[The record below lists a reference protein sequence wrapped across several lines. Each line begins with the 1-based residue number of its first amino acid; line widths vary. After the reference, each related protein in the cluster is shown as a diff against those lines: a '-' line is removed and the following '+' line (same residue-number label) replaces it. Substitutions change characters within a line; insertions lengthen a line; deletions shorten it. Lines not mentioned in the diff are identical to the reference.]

1 MIRSHV
7 AVGVGRVASAPVREI
22 QSVER
27 NGGRRGGP
35 QGAGDRRGDRL
46 LRADG
51 LPVLTPDDFRRLAL
65 GTELSNR
72 TRLRK
77 ISQIASKRAG
87 PGQMR
92 LNGRRSAVRSR
103 LTLGQGAQK
112 PTAAGRGDTAR
123 RGEQRDQRQRNDSP
137 RIRSELL
144 QSVTLT
150 DAGLA
155 RAVEFLT
162 SVGWLLSYCLTAP
175 GEDEIPGE
183 RGPTR
188 PCPYWKY
195 PLASMMSWTVPE
207 AWSQRTA
214 RSPAAPTLATALLA
228 RVWPG

>member
-1 MIRSHV
+1 M
-7 AVGVGRVASAPVREI
+7 AGAPVGEI
-22 QSVER
+22 QPIEG
-27 NGGRRGGP
+27 NGGRRRGP
-35 QGAGDRRGDRL
+35 ERSGDRRGDRL

-51 LPVLTPDDFRRLAL
+51 LPDLAPDDFRRLAL
-65 GTELSNR
+65 GTEFSNR
-72 TRLRK
+72 PGLRK
-77 ISQIASKRAG
+77 ISQIASKRTG

-92 LNGRRSAVRSR
+92 LDRRRSAVRSR
-103 LTLGQGAQK
+103 LTLGQSTQEACA
-112 PTAAGRGDTAR
+112 TGRGDAAR

-150 DAGLA
+150 DVGLA